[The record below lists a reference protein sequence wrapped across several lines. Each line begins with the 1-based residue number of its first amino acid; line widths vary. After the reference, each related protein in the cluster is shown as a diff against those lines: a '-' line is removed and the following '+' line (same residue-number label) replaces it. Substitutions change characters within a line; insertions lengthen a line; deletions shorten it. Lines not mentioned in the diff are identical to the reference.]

1 MNAIL
6 ENVVGTLVLILMAA
20 ILVGPALYFDRRE
33 RTAHRRLKAAER
45 GGSTAP
51 GRNVPAEGASAE
63 GVSARDA
70 LAGYGRAA

>member
-6 ENVVGTLVLILMAA
+6 EYTVGTLVLIFMAA

-33 RTAHRRLKAAER
+33 RTAERRLKAAER
-45 GGSTAP
+45 GEKTAP
-51 GRNVPAEGASAE
+51 AGD
-63 GVSARDA
+63 VSARDA

>member
-6 ENVVGTLVLILMAA
+6 DYTVGTLVLILMAA

-33 RTAHRRLKAAER
+33 RNAVRRLKAAER
-45 GGSTAP
+45 GAQAAP
-51 GRNVPAEGASAE
+51 ARET
-63 GVSARDA
+63 SARDA

>member
-6 ENVVGTLVLILMAA
+6 DYTVGTLVLLLMAA

-33 RTAHRRLKAAER
+33 RNAERRIETAER
-45 GGSTAP
+45 GKHAAP
-51 GRNVPAEGASAE
+51 AREAS
-63 GVSARDA
+63 VRDT

>member
-6 ENVVGTLVLILMAA
+6 DYTVGTLVLILMAA

-33 RTAHRRLKAAER
+33 RNAERRLKAAER
-45 GGSTAP
+45 GAQAP
-51 GRNVPAEGASAE
+51 AREA
-63 GVSARDA
+63 SARDA